1 MKMILQN
8 STTPEELSEVNVQ
21 LADAFVD
28 AAEQFFQ
35 RHGIDKKT
43 VDAIASHGQ
52 TIWLLSM
59 PEEGQVKSALT
70 FAEGTFL
77 ASKCVSLL
85 PTPQAGAY

>member
-1 MKMILQN
+1 MKMILHN

-21 LADAFVD
+21 LADAFVE
-28 AAEQFFQ
+28 AAEEFFRREGVGKQ
-35 RHGIDKKT
+35 D

-59 PEEGQVKSALT
+59 PEDGQVKSALT

-77 ASKCVSLL
+77 ASKCVARS
-85 PTPQAGAY
+85 P